1 MVESK
6 PIVVVGGG
14 FSGLCAA
21 LELAKAGKKVI
32 VLEKDKALG
41 GLGGSFEL
49 QPGIRIE
56 KFYHHWFTS
65 DRAILGLIEE
75 LGLSSHVRHLSSRT
89 GLYYANKQ
97 FRLASPFD
105 LLRFTPLPFLDRIR
119 TGIMALVARRISQW
133 KPLEEISAADWM
145 RKIGGK
151 KGFEVIWQPLLS
163 GKFGPEAENVS
174 AVWIWNKL
182 KLRGSSRGEKGKE
195 ELLYFEGGFQAL
207 TDALGRALLAKGVE
221 IRLGAEVTKVVSD
234 AQGAVSGVEIEGQ
247 LLEAAQVISTVPLPI
262 FLSQVPSL
270 PKEFIE
276 PASKIRFLGNVC
288 LVLRMKHSLSET
300 YWLNVADPSFPYVGI
315 IEHTNFDSPAN
326 FGGEHIA
333 YLSKYLPT
341 SEALYTMSDEEVFS
355 YSVPFIKRMFP
366 EFSTDWLH
374 GYAVWRA
381 EFSQPVVTKRYSE
394 LIPPFKT
401 PLKGLWLCT
410 MAQVYPED
418 RGTNY
423 AVEYGRKVGKMMLE
437 E

>member
-1 MVESK
+1 MTETK
-6 PIVVVGGG
+6 PVVVVGGG

-21 LELAKAGKKVI
+21 FELACAGKEVL
-32 VLEKDKALG
+32 VLERDHALG

-75 LGLSSHVRHLSSRT
+75 LGLKDKVRFLSSRT
-89 GLYYANKQ
+89 GLYYANTQ
-97 FRLASPFD
+97 FRLASPLD
-105 LLRFTPLPFLDRIR
+105 LLTFKPLPFLDRIR
-119 TGIMALVARRISQW
+119 TGIMALVARRISNW
-133 KPLEEISAADWM
+133 KPLEDISAADWM

-151 KGFEVIWQPLLS
+151 KGFEVIWQPLLN

-195 ELLYFEGGFQAL
+195 QLLYFEGGFQAL
-207 TDALGRALLAKGVE
+207 TDALGRALEAKGVK
-221 IRLGAEVTKVVSD
+221 IRLGAEVTEIVS
-234 AQGAVSGVEIEGQ
+234 QNGMVRGVRVGSEFIP
-247 LLEAAQVISTVPLPI
+247 ADQVLSTAPLPI
-262 FLSQVPSL
+262 FLNQVPGL
-270 PKEFIE
+270 PKPFVEE
-276 PASKIRFLGNVC
+276 ASKIRFLGNVC
-288 LVLRMKHSLSET
+288 LVLRMKHSLSDT
-300 YWLNVADPSFPYVGI
+300 YWLNVADPTFPFVGI

-341 SEALYTMSDEEVFS
+341 TEALYKMTDEEVFA
-355 YSVPFIKRMFP
+355 YSLPFIKRMFP
-366 EFSTDWLH
+366 KFTEERLH

-381 EFSQPVVTKRYSE
+381 EYSQPVVTKRYST

-423 AVEYGRKVGKMMLE
+423 AVEYGRKVGKMMLAD
-437 E
+437 